1 MTEFDVIFIIDIDI
15 DIYYRKQN
23 TLSIL
28 INLNAYQIGS
38 GEALILYW
46 KLNMVETEEEEK
58 PPVSVMSQQQ
68 EKIYPELMT
77 ESSASFDQPSSNNT
91 KEDNKSKTKVEIKG
105 ILTVIGGFIV
115 CLSFGSGK
123 I

>member
-1 MTEFDVIFIIDIDI
+1 
-15 DIYYRKQN
+15 
-23 TLSIL
+23 
-28 INLNAYQIGS
+28 
-38 GEALILYW
+38 
-46 KLNMVETEEEEK
+46 MVETEEEEK
-58 PPVSVMSQQQ
+58 PHVPVMSQQQ

-123 I
+123 MLFIHITVDMQYLFQISAIPI

>member
-1 MTEFDVIFIIDIDI
+1 
-15 DIYYRKQN
+15 
-23 TLSIL
+23 
-28 INLNAYQIGS
+28 
-38 GEALILYW
+38 
-46 KLNMVETEEEEK
+46 MVDTDEEEK
-58 PPVSVMSQQQ
+58 PHVPVMSQQQ

-123 I
+123 MLFTVLGWM

>member
-1 MTEFDVIFIIDIDI
+1 
-15 DIYYRKQN
+15 
-23 TLSIL
+23 
-28 INLNAYQIGS
+28 
-38 GEALILYW
+38 
-46 KLNMVETEEEEK
+46 MVETEEEEK
-58 PPVSVMSQQQ
+58 PQVPVMSQQQ

-123 I
+123 MLFVHITVDMQYLFQISAIPI

>member
-1 MTEFDVIFIIDIDI
+1 
-15 DIYYRKQN
+15 
-23 TLSIL
+23 
-28 INLNAYQIGS
+28 
-38 GEALILYW
+38 
-46 KLNMVETEEEEK
+46 MVETEEEEK
-58 PPVSVMSQQQ
+58 PQVPVMSQQQ

-123 I
+123 MLFTSQF